1 MKITNHLNA
10 SGFAIQNL
18 ADASAPQ
25 DAVTKAQ
32 LDAAVQGFKWKEPVR
47 AATTGNITL
56 SGAQTI
62 DGVAVAAGN
71 RVLVKSQSAAAA
83 NGIYVAAAG
92 AWTRATDFD
101 AASEVTGAT
110 VFVSEGTTNGASQ
123 WNMTTAGAIVVGTT
137 AVTWTQVGGGGGGS
151 YTAGNGITISGSA
164 IAADPAVVARKANA
178 TIGDGSSTTLT
189 VTHNLGTQDVLV
201 SVRET
206 ATNAGV
212 LCDWVSNGLNTVQ
225 LTFGTAPTAGQYKAT
240 VVA

>member
-10 SGFAIQNL
+10 GGFAVQNL
-18 ADASAPQ
+18 ADATAPQ

-32 LDAAVQGFKWKEPVR
+32 LDAAVQGYKWKEPVR

-56 SGAQTI
+56 SGAQSI
-62 DGVAVAAGN
+62 DGVGVVAGN

-101 AASEVTGAT
+101 AAGEVTGAT
-110 VFVSEGTTNGASQ
+110 VFVSEGTTLGGTQ
-123 WNMTTAGAIVVGTT
+123 WNMTTTGAVTVGTT
-137 AVTWTQVGGGGGGS
+137 PVAWTQVGGGGGS
-151 YTAGNGITISGSA
+151 YTAGDGITLAGNV
-164 IAADPAVVARKANA
+164 IALDPAVAARKASA
-178 TIGDGSSTTLT
+178 TIGDGTATTLT
-189 VTHNLGTQDVLV
+189 LTHNLNTQDVV
-201 SVRET
+201 ISVHET

-212 LCDWVSNGLNTVQ
+212 LCDWVANGVNTVQ
-225 LTFGTAPTAGQYKAT
+225 LTFGTAPTAGQYRVT

>member
-1 MKITNHLNA
+1 MKITNNLNA
-10 SGFAIQNL
+10 SGFAVQNM
-18 ADASAPQ
+18 ADATAPQ

-32 LDAAVQGFKWKEPVR
+32 LDAAVQGYKWKEPVR

-110 VFVSEGTTNGASQ
+110 VFVSEGTTQGGTQ
-123 WNMTTAGAIVVGTT
+123 WNMTTTGAVTVGTT
-137 AVTWTQVGGGGGGS
+137 PVTWTQVGGGGGS
-151 YTAGNGITISGSA
+151 YTAGNGITIVGSV
-164 IAADPAVVARKANA
+164 IAADPAIVARKANA
-178 TIGDGSSTTLT
+178 TIGDGTSTTLT

-201 SVRET
+201 SVREA

-212 LCDWVSNGLNTVQ
+212 LCDWVANAANTVQ
-225 LTFGTAPTAGQYKAT
+225 LTFGTAPTAGQYKVT

>member
-10 SGFAIQNL
+10 GGFAIQNL
-18 ADASAPQ
+18 ADATSPQ

-47 AATTGNITL
+47 VATTGNITL

-92 AWTRATDFD
+92 AWTRASDFD

-110 VFVSEGTTNGASQ
+110 VFVSEGTTQGGTQ
-123 WNMTTAGAIVVGTT
+123 WNMTTTGAVTVGTT
-137 AVTWTQVGGGGGGS
+137 PVTWTQVGGGGGS
-151 YTAGNGITISGSA
+151 YTAGNGITIAGSV

-178 TIGDGSSTTLT
+178 TIGDGTSTTLT

-206 ATNAGV
+206 STNAGV
-212 LCDWVSNGLNTVQ
+212 LCDWVANAANTVQ
-225 LTFGTAPTAGQYKAT
+225 LTFGTAPTAGQYKVT